1 MWLCRSAFGNFWTI
15 RGESANGLPGPTA
28 YLGFGET
35 LLRFINSRGRRR
47 GDNLYFDVELATK
60 RVSEVPSLARA
71 ADGIEVG
78 AIWANEI
85 RHDPFVQL
93 ALAAA
98 NSERVRVGTATALAF
113 TRSPMTLAYA
123 AWDIQNLSRGRL
135 MLGLGS
141 QVKGH
146 IERRFGMKWEHPVA
160 RMREVIRALR
170 SIWSAWQ
177 TGERL
182 EFEGRFYK
190 INLMTPFFNPGPIE
204 HPKIPIFLAGVNPRM
219 CVLAGEFCDGLHIH
233 PLHTVRYVKER
244 ILSAVQEGLGKSGRT
259 RGQLQLAASVFVA
272 TGKNQAELRR
282 AREEC
287 RRQVAFY
294 ASTRTYRGVL
304 ELHGWGDACDR
315 LYAKSVS
322 GDWDRM
328 SQEVSDEML
337 REFVLEGLWDELP
350 GLLRDRY
357 EGLLDRVRLYTP
369 FDGSAGWAGLARAF
383 RKGSAQT

>member
-1 MWLCRSAFGNFWTI
+1 MDGT
-15 RGESANGLPGPTA
+15 
-28 YLGFGET
+28 
-35 LLRFINSRGRRR
+35 
-47 GDNLYFDVELATK
+47 LYFDVELATK
-60 RVSEVPSLARA
+60 MVSKVSTLARA
-71 ADGIEVG
+71 ADGMGVG
-78 AIWANEI
+78 AVWANEI

-98 NSERVRVGTATALAF
+98 NSQRVRLGTAIALAF

-123 AWDIQNLSRGRL
+123 SWDIQNLSRGRL
-135 MLGLGS
+135 ILGLGS

-146 IERRFGMKWEHPVA
+146 IERRFGMKWEPPVA

-190 INLMTPFFNPGPIE
+190 INLMTSFFNPGPIE
-204 HPKIPIFLAGVNPRM
+204 HPKIPIFLAGVNSRM
-219 CVLAGEFCDGLHIH
+219 CALAGELCDGLHIH

-244 ILSAVQEGLGKSGRT
+244 ILSSVREGLAKSGRG
-259 RGQLQLAASVFVA
+259 RGEIQLTASVFVA
-272 TGKNQAELRR
+272 TGKNRAELRR

-315 LYAKSVS
+315 LHTKSVS

-337 REFVLEGLWDELP
+337 REFVLEGPWEELP
-350 GLLRDRY
+350 GLIRDRY
-357 EGLLDRVRLYTP
+357 EGVLDRVRLYTP

-383 RKGSAQT
+383 KKGSAQT

>member
-1 MWLCRSAFGNFWTI
+1 MDGT
-15 RGESANGLPGPTA
+15 
-28 YLGFGET
+28 
-35 LLRFINSRGRRR
+35 
-47 GDNLYFDVELATK
+47 LYFDVELATK
-60 RVSEVPSLARA
+60 MVSKVSTLARA
-71 ADGIEVG
+71 ADGMGVG
-78 AIWANEI
+78 AVWANEI

-98 NSERVRVGTATALAF
+98 NSQRVRLGTAIALAF

-123 AWDIQNLSRGRL
+123 SWDIQNLSRGRL
-135 MLGLGS
+135 ILGLGS

-146 IERRFGMKWEHPVA
+146 IERRFGMKWEPPVA

-170 SIWSAWQ
+170 SIWGAWQ

-204 HPKIPIFLAGVNPRM
+204 HPKIPIFLAGVNSRM
-219 CVLAGEFCDGLHIH
+219 CVLAGELCDGLHIH

-244 ILSAVQEGLGKSGRT
+244 ILGSVREGLAKSGRS
-259 RGQLQLAASVFVA
+259 RHQMQLAASVFVA

-315 LYAKSVS
+315 LHTKSVS
-322 GDWDRM
+322 SDWDSM

-337 REFVLEGLWDELP
+337 REFVLEGLWEELP

-357 EGLLDRVRLYTP
+357 EGVLDRVRLYTP

-383 RKGSAQT
+383 KKGSAQT